1 MIKINLVAETPAAA
15 ATKKRRRPEFSL
27 GAKQGDVILLITIAV
42 AAAVVG
48 TRWFILDTTRDNLKA
63 EEAQKRRERDEL
75 KPFIDKVEELERK
88 RETLKHKI
96 EVINDLKNNQQGPV
110 RIMDE
115 VSRALPELVWL
126 TGMDLQGTV
135 LVINGMAM
143 DENAI
148 ANYIANLNASPFVT
162 EEVALKN
169 IRRAAGDVFQFAL
182 TAVFT
187 YSPAEIA
194 ANVENQAEAAAAGGD
209 V

>member
-1 MIKINLVAETPAAA
+1 MIKINLVAEAPAAA
-15 ATKKRRRPEFSL
+15 AAKKRRRPEFSL
-27 GAKQGDVILLITIAV
+27 GAKQGDVILLITLAV

-48 TRWFILDTTRDNLKA
+48 TRWFLLDSTRDRLKA

-75 KPFIDKVEELERK
+75 KPFILKVEELERK

-126 TGMDLQGTV
+126 TGMDLQGTA

-148 ANYIANLNASPFVT
+148 ANFIANLNSSPFVT
-162 EEVALKN
+162 EEVAVKD
-169 IRRAAGDVFQFAL
+169 IRRAQGDIFQFTL

-187 YSPAEIA
+187 YTPAEIA
-194 ANVENQAEAAAAGGD
+194 ANVENQSAAAAGG

>member
-1 MIKINLVAETPAAA
+1 MIKINLVAEAPAAA
-15 ATKKRRRPEFSL
+15 AAKKRRRSQFSL
-27 GAKQGDVILLITIAV
+27 GARQGDVILLITLAV

-48 TRWFILDTTRDNLKA
+48 TRWFILDSTRDRLKA

-75 KPFIDKVEELERK
+75 KPFILKVEELERK

-126 TGMDLQGTV
+126 TGMDLQGTA
-135 LVINGMAM
+135 LVVNGMAM

-148 ANYIANLNASPFVT
+148 ANFIANLNASPFVT
-162 EEVALKN
+162 EEVAVKD
-169 IRRAAGDVFQFAL
+169 IRRAQGDIFQFTL

-187 YSPAEIA
+187 YTPAEIA
-194 ANVENQAEAAAAGGD
+194 ANAENQSAAAAGG